1 MSLSPPVFL
10 VTIMNRILPPAS
22 REAVLGDL
30 WEEYRSP
37 AQFVKQGLTVLPFLM
52 ISQLRRRSS
61 WPILGLQAFILFACL
76 RGFLATETTPPPW
89 MRASLPTL
97 FTFLALAWHD
107 TYRAW
112 QDEPVARP
120 AYGEIASVM
129 VGIGLSQ
136 LTTAAIVAAT
146 GLSSEWLL
154 TWRELLFA
162 ASALPVICL
171 LRWGSAWA
179 KTDRESDKA
188 DLPSDY
194 ERFRSSV
201 RWRNG
206 LEIGAMA
213 VTLLISA
220 ALLSRA
226 EGPVSPIVW
235 ATLFGFVCLL
245 AYLVRSGRAPAPLPA
260 ASGDDIRRLFCRELV
275 RQHKLRS
282 KLVWWWLTPLLV
294 GLVMHFLLATN
305 AEPLLARQIAGV
317 LLILALGACIWG
329 FNGERGEMV
338 RAKIKALETA
348 ARSPEGASVR
358 ADFGRQ
364 TGTGPAP
371 ST

>member
-1 MSLSPPVFL
+1 MSIAPPGFL
-10 VTIMNRILPPAS
+10 VTIMNRIIPPAS

-52 ISQLRRRSS
+52 LSQLRRRSS

-76 RGFLATETTPPPW
+76 RGFLSTETMPPPW

-112 QDEPVARP
+112 QDERVARP
-120 AYGEIASVM
+120 AYGEIAAVM

-136 LTTAAIVAAT
+136 LMTAVIVAAT
-146 GLSSEWLL
+146 GLSNEWLL
-154 TWRELLFA
+154 TWAELLFA
-162 ASALPVICL
+162 ASALPVLCL

-179 KTDRESDKA
+179 KINQESHNV
-188 DLPSDY
+188 DLFDDY

-201 RWRNG
+201 RWRNR

-213 VTLLISA
+213 VTLLISS
-220 ALLSRA
+220 ALLFRA
-226 EGPVSPIVW
+226 EGPVPLVVW
-235 ATLFGFVCLL
+235 STLFGFLCLL
-245 AYLVRSGRAPAPLPA
+245 AYLVRSGRAPTPLPA
-260 ASGDDIRRLFCRELV
+260 ASGEEIRRLFCKELV

-282 KLVWWWLTPLLV
+282 TLVWWWLTPLLI

-305 AEPLLARQIAGV
+305 AGPLLARQIVGV

-329 FNGERGEMV
+329 FNAERGEMV
-338 RAKIKALETA
+338 RGKIKSLQSIAGSL
-348 ARSPEGASVR
+348 
-358 ADFGRQ
+358 DGRLC
-364 TGTGPAP
+364 
-371 ST
+371 

>member
-1 MSLSPPVFL
+1 MSIAPPVFL
-10 VTIMNRILPPAS
+10 VTIMNRIIPPAS

-76 RGFLATETTPPPW
+76 RGFLPTETMPPPW

-97 FTFLALAWHD
+97 FTFFALAWHD

-112 QDEPVARP
+112 QDERVARP
-120 AYGEIASVM
+120 AYGEIAAVM

-136 LTTAAIVAAT
+136 LMTAVIVAAT
-146 GLSSEWLL
+146 GLSNEWLL
-154 TWRELLFA
+154 TWAELLFA
-162 ASALPVICL
+162 ASALPVLCL

-179 KTDRESDKA
+179 KISQESDNVDIFDA
-188 DLPSDY
+188 Y

-201 RWRNG
+201 RWRNR

-213 VTLLISA
+213 ITLLISSA
-220 ALLSRA
+220 ILSRVD
-226 EGPVSPIVW
+226 GPVSLVVW
-235 ATLFGFVCLL
+235 STLFGFLCLL
-245 AYLVRSGRAPAPLPA
+245 AYLVRSGRAPAPVPA
-260 ASGDDIRRLFCRELV
+260 ASGDEMRRLFCKELV

-282 KLVWWWLTPLLV
+282 TLVWWWLTPLLI
-294 GLVMHFLLATN
+294 GLAMHFLLATN
-305 AEPLLARQIAGV
+305 PGPLLARPFIGI

-329 FNGERGEMV
+329 FNAERGEMV
-338 RAKIKALETA
+338 RGKIKALESA
-348 ARSPEGASVR
+348 AK
-358 ADFGRQ
+358 
-364 TGTGPAP
+364 
-371 ST
+371 